1 MEEIITIREE
11 INATKT
17 ETYEK
22 INISKSQFFE
32 NINKVNEPLVC
43 LIT

>member
-1 MEEIITIREE
+1 MKEIITIKAE

-22 INISKSQFFE
+22 INISESQFFE
-32 NINKVNEPLVC
+32 NINKVNEPLVS